1 MDRDIT
7 MLLERAEAGEERA
20 ASELLP
26 LVYDQLRR
34 AAEIALRQERP
45 GHTLQATA
53 LVHDAF
59 VRMVGENP
67 IGWSNRA
74 QFYHAA
80 ARAMRQLL
88 VEHAR
93 SRGRLKRGGDGSA
106 GSAPKRVPLGVADL
120 AVEGDPGEIL
130 ALDDAMNHLEAIDPE
145 AAAVV
150 RLRFYAGLTG
160 EQTAEALGVSPRQV
174 DRLWAYARAAL
185 YERVLREREGASAEE
200 RSGGSAG
207 ESTGEGAEA
216 TVHRPSNS

>member
-7 MLLERAEAGEERA
+7 ILLERAEAGEAHA
-20 ASELLP
+20 ANELLP
-26 LVYDQLRR
+26 LVYAQLRR
-34 AAEIALRQERP
+34 AAEIALRDERP

-67 IGWSNRA
+67 VGWSGRA
-74 QFYHAA
+74 HFYHAA

-93 SRGRLKRGGDGSA
+93 ARGRIKRGGDGTP

-120 AVEGDPGEIL
+120 AEEGDPGEIL
-130 ALDDAMNHLEAIDPE
+130 ALDEAMSHLEAIDPE

-150 RLRFYAGLTG
+150 RLRFYAGLSG
-160 EQTAEALGVSPRQV
+160 EQAAQALGISPRQV

-185 YERVLREREGASAEE
+185 FERVSRERGVDGAAD
-200 RSGGSAG
+200 R
-207 ESTGEGAEA
+207 
-216 TVHRPSNS
+216 HSNS